1 MSRKFFALLLF
12 LGLVLSLAAQAK
24 ADDRVFIYRY
34 RPAPVY
40 IYRPAP
46 VEVSYDPEARFAG
59 TYAMQGVVTASV
71 PYHINV
77 RVHNDVYSVD
87 LHDGTIIKPRGITLQ
102 PSMVVNVAGYWS
114 GSSFHA
120 NRIVV
125 VRY

>member
-12 LGLVLSLAAQAK
+12 LSLAASLAVQAK

-40 IYRPAP
+40 IYRPVP
-46 VEVSYDPEARFAG
+46 VQATYDPEARFAG
-59 TYAMQGVVTASV
+59 SYAIQGVVTASV
-71 PYHINV
+71 PYHMNV
-77 RVHNDVYSVD
+77 RVRNDVYSVD
-87 LHDGTIIKPRGITLQ
+87 LHDGTLIKPRGITLQ
-102 PSMVVNVAGYWS
+102 PTMVVNVAGYWS

-120 NRIVV
+120 NRIIV